1 MSTPP
6 NTIALS
12 VTNIPMTKMYQLIR
26 LIFGNATS
34 LAPIISGSTKLP
46 RMAGTAGISTKNTI
60 MMPCIVN
67 SLL

>member
-6 NTIALS
+6 NTIAPT
-12 VTNIPMTKMYQLIR
+12 VKMKPMTKMYQLIR

-34 LAPIISGSTKLP
+34 LAPIISGRTKLP

-60 MMPCIVN
+60 AMPCIVN